1 MTTRSKK
8 KTKKSLQGQSQ
19 RISRRSSRQP
29 EQKLKLSETYRSAL
43 PKMKIIGIGG
53 AGGNALNR
61 IYGNIK
67 GIDTIALN
75 TDVQDLRFTRA
86 DYKIQ
91 IGKNITFGR
100 GAGMNPE
107 MGRKSAEESKDEI
120 AAALQGAELAFI
132 TCGLGGGT
140 GSGAAPVVAELCRSL
155 NMVTIAVVT
164 MPFTFEG
171 KERSQI
177 AQSAWNALVANVDAL
192 ITVHNDRIFSI
203 IDANTSLKK
212 AFWHV
217 DEILREGIRA
227 VSDLIIKPG
236 LINVDFSDL
245 KAVVQ
250 HAGPALL
257 GIAVASGKDRAESG
271 AERAIANPLVDGSV
285 DNARRV
291 LLNITACGD
300 LSMIEVQRVAQVI
313 TERVNPSAKI
323 IFGASFDSSLGKGNM
338 KVTVVACDFD
348 SGSQPSL
355 IEEPPQSPLLRRVNT
370 DLLHSEDAAAAK
382 NSPLLKDMLGE
393 KIKPFENFEDQPA
406 FLRKKKR

>member
-132 TCGLGGGT
+132 TCGDRK
-140 GSGAAPVVAELCRSL
+140 SVV
-155 NMVTIAVVT
+155 
-164 MPFTFEG
+164 
-171 KERSQI
+171 
-177 AQSAWNALVANVDAL
+177 
-192 ITVHNDRIFSI
+192 
-203 IDANTSLKK
+203 
-212 AFWHV
+212 
-217 DEILREGIRA
+217 
-227 VSDLIIKPG
+227 
-236 LINVDFSDL
+236 
-245 KAVVQ
+245 
-250 HAGPALL
+250 
-257 GIAVASGKDRAESG
+257 
-271 AERAIANPLVDGSV
+271 
-285 DNARRV
+285 
-291 LLNITACGD
+291 
-300 LSMIEVQRVAQVI
+300 
-313 TERVNPSAKI
+313 
-323 IFGASFDSSLGKGNM
+323 
-338 KVTVVACDFD
+338 
-348 SGSQPSL
+348 
-355 IEEPPQSPLLRRVNT
+355 
-370 DLLHSEDAAAAK
+370 
-382 NSPLLKDMLGE
+382 
-393 KIKPFENFEDQPA
+393 
-406 FLRKKKR
+406 